1 MRSTTTASVWSAA
14 RAAMA
19 LAILAAVIAQLARS
33 VATAAELGRDV
44 GVTIAN
50 FFSFFTVLSNTA
62 AAVVLLWAA
71 IRFWA
76 SGRRADA
83 EPAGLA
89 TALACVSTYMII
101 TGIVYNLLLR
111 GITLP
116 QGSEPI
122 PWSNE
127 ILHLAGPLFLLAD
140 VLLAPLRR
148 ALPWRALW
156 AILAFPVLWVV
167 YTMLRGPL
175 VANPAT
181 GAPYWYPYPFLDPNL
196 AGWGSVVLY
205 VIAIA
210 LAIVAVGALVVWW
223 GRRRGLP
230 HAAESTRA
238 HDRAGSASAHN

>member
-1 MRSTTTASVWSAA
+1 MTTLSPETISPSGSHAERLARISRLILLA

-19 LAILAAVIAQLARS
+19 LAILAAVIGQLARS

-101 TGIVYNLLLR
+101 TGVVYNLLLR

-127 ILHLAGPLFLLAD
+127 ILHLVGPLFLLAD

-148 ALPWRALW
+148 ALRALGEQ
-156 AILAFPVLWVV
+156 A
-167 YTMLRGPL
+167 
-175 VANPAT
+175 
-181 GAPYWYPYPFLDPNL
+181 
-196 AGWGSVVLY
+196 
-205 VIAIA
+205 
-210 LAIVAVGALVVWW
+210 
-223 GRRRGLP
+223 
-230 HAAESTRA
+230 
-238 HDRAGSASAHN
+238 